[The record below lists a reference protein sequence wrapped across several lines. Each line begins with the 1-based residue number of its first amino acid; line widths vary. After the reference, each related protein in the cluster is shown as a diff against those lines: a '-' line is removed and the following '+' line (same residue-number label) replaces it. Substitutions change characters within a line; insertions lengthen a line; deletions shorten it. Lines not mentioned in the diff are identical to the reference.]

1 MLTRQGCV
9 LAEELHR
16 SVEMLDR
23 NMISQ
28 MKTLAKPPQVVV
40 TVFNMVTLGLLW
52 RGSGGVVDVS
62 KI

>member
-1 MLTRQGCV
+1 M
-9 LAEELHR
+9 LAEELQR